1 VDSDVRIH
9 RLHRLAE
16 VFECAEGCLAT
27 RCWRVWSIGAT
38 GAGLLDHQGI
48 EVLEPRIRV
57 PLVVP
62 DLLLEV
68 LELLENAL

>member
-1 VDSDVRIH
+1 MSVYI
-9 RLHRLAE
+9 
-16 VFECAEGCLAT
+16 VFIALRRCLSAPRGCLAT